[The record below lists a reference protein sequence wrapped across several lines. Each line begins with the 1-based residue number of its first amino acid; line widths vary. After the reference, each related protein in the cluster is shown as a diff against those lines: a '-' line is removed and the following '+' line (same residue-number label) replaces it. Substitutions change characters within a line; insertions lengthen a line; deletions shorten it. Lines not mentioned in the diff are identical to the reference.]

1 MMPGSKGLS
10 PHEFAEYFALYL
22 DKEHTKKELPV
33 FEQSKKW
40 LDLYFPAGNR
50 ILMCLC
56 ILPGQILKM
65 KCRPLPPGCGS
76 KRQPDRICR
85 RN

>member
-33 FEQSKKW
+33 FEQSPKW
-40 LDLYFPAGNR
+40 LDLYFSGRKPDSNVPLHFTGTDFQNEVSSPATG
-50 ILMCLC
+50 LWE
-56 ILPGQILKM
+56 QTAA
-65 KCRPLPPGCGS
+65 
-76 KRQPDRICR
+76 
-85 RN
+85 